1 MADSLTL
8 RLSKHEAHTQ
18 ISFLMRFRDQDEL
31 SLHCEA
37 DRQILYDLCGL
48 VQNEIGPEL
57 TSARWSELL
66 AEAQAAV
73 VAGEEEPAS
82 PAGEFA

>member
-1 MADSLTL
+1 MADSIII
-8 RLSKHEAHTQ
+8 RLSKQEALALM
-18 ISFLMRFRDQDEL
+18 SVLMRFRDQDEL
-31 SLHCEA
+31 SLKSEA

-73 VAGEEEPAS
+73 VAGEE
-82 PAGEFA
+82 